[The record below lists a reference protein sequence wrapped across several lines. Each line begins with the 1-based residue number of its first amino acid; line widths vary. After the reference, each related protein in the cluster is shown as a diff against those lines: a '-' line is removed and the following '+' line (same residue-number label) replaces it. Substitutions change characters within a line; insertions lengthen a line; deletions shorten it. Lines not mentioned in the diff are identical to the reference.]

1 LSKKRGQA
9 RLIELSLALIVLL
22 LGFLIINFLNVL
34 MVSTKSFRDLSNVA
48 NRVLTMLDE
57 RDVLYWMI
65 YGEDGNGN
73 VEFSRKVLESILLP
87 SYGYNLTVYNKD
99 WEMLWSVSRQF
110 DAKRSA
116 SEVFVYLT
124 FNGKEDVR
132 VIVLSISGG
141 E

>member
-1 LSKKRGQA
+1 MSKKRGQA

>member
-1 LSKKRGQA
+1 
-9 RLIELSLALIVLL
+9 
-22 LGFLIINFLNVL
+22 
-34 MVSTKSFRDLSNVA
+34 MA